1 MTTPDSVPA
10 WPRYRLTAAADGT
23 VTVTGPAA
31 PSEPCADRARAVEA
45 VAELA
50 GRLAPPRAV
59 RAEAADVDGTVWPLL
74 IEPDGT
80 VTEAGPAQRTKPPKR
95 RKKAKEPAVHTA
107 APAPTLHRDQPGPTG
122 APSVR
127 LPAQAPAPLP
137 QAAPFTIPTLP
148 AADQPTARMR
158 ADRTAVPADE
168 ATVAVRA
175 KKVRP
180 VAEQHERA
188 ADAPGLQPIAPA
200 PAPLPA
206 PAPASDPRIA
216 APAPEDG
223 RQPIP
228 SFLRI
233 RSLEQDGRLD
243 DAARMAA
250 ALDDAATRS
259 HGPSHRTALQARE
272 VRAHLT
278 ALQGNLSAAVALYRD
293 VAERFNLQGDAAA
306 AEQTAGRAHALW
318 LKIQDPAAAVSAG
331 EMVVRMRT
339 TIPGEGGIAYR
350 MAVKHLADVRHT
362 AQTGTPR

>member
-1 MTTPDSVPA
+1 MTTPPASVPA

-31 PSEPCADRARAVEA
+31 PSTPYADRAQAVEA

-50 GRLAPPRAV
+50 GRLTPPRAV
-59 RAEAADVDGTVWPLL
+59 RAEAADTDGTVWPLL

-95 RKKAKEPAVHTA
+95 RKKAKEEAPTAV
-107 APAPTLHRDQPGPTG
+107 PAPPPHRDQPDLTG
-122 APSVR
+122 APTVQ

-137 QAAPFTIPTLP
+137 QSAPFTIPTLP
-148 AADQPTARMR
+148 AADQPTARVR
-158 ADRTAVPADE
+158 AERPTAPADE
-168 ATVAVRA
+168 PTVAVRPR
-175 KKVRP
+175 VRP

-188 ADAPGLQPIAPA
+188 ADAPGLRPVAPA
-200 PAPLPA
+200 PAPQPA
-206 PAPASDPRIA
+206 PAPASDPRRA
-216 APAPEDG
+216 TPAPTG
-223 RQPIP
+223 PQPIP

-233 RSLEQDGRLD
+233 RALEQAGQLD

-272 VRAHLT
+272 VRAHLA
-278 ALQGNLSAAVALYRD
+278 ALQGNLPAAVALYRD
-293 VAERFNLQGDAAA
+293 VAERWHLQGDAAA

-318 LKIQDPAAAVSAG
+318 LKMSDPAQAIPAG
-331 EMVVRMRT
+331 EIVVRLRS
-339 TIPGEGGIAYR
+339 TIPGEAQMAYR
-350 MAVKHLADVRHT
+350 QAVKHLADLRHT
-362 AQTGTPR
+362 AQPGTPR